1 MGKLLNIIKD
11 KNIPKKELWKENPI
25 PTIEE
30 QQPSIQE
37 QFVKLTDLMSIIRQ
51 HMEQVK
57 NESQRNTRE

>member
-1 MGKLLNIIKD
+1 M
-11 KNIPKKELWKENPI
+11 PKKELWKENPT

-51 HMEQVK
+51 QIGRAHV
-57 NESQRNTRE
+57 